1 MSPGAPRAL
10 RSNASRCLGDS
21 DDTRASGVRGGEAAH
36 ARKATALGEALLAAL
51 SQVVERSDGAQW
63 VALDAEA
70 KRRGL
75 TTTALRTWCMTH
87 GVAIRQES
95 HRRAWVSP
103 RSIDEVI
110 ENLPTADVAPSR
122 RARSADDE
130 LDRVIDDQATRARR
144 GRSSAPSR

>member
-1 MSPGAPRAL
+1 MEP
-10 RSNASRCLGDS
+10 
-21 DDTRASGVRGGEAAH
+21 
-36 ARKATALGEALLAAL
+36 
-51 SQVVERSDGAQW
+51 SDGAQW

-75 TTTALRTWCMTH
+75 TQA
-87 GVAIRQES
+87 
-95 HRRAWVSP
+95 RRWDSCRIATPCVMHHVRSAVVVSP

>member
-1 MSPGAPRAL
+1 MTAGASRVTRPSVL
-10 RSNASRCLGDS
+10 RSVGSPHDAPTRGGPSEASRA
-21 DDTRASGVRGGEAAH
+21 RQAA
-36 ARKATALGEALLAAL
+36 ALGEALLAAL
-51 SQVVERSDGAQW
+51 SKVVEPSANSQW

-70 KRRGL
+70 KKRGL
-75 TTTALRTWCMTH
+75 STTALRRWCMRR
-87 GVAIRQES
+87 GVVIRQES

-122 RARSADDE
+122 RTRSADDE

>member
-1 MSPGAPRAL
+1 DP
-10 RSNASRCLGDS
+10 
-21 DDTRASGVRGGEAAH
+21 
-36 ARKATALGEALLAAL
+36 
-51 SQVVERSDGAQW
+51 QW

-70 KRRGL
+70 KKRGL
-75 TTTALRTWCMTH
+75 TTTALRTWCARH
-87 GVAIRQES
+87 DVVIRQES

>member
-1 MSPGAPRAL
+1 MSAGVSRATRSSVL
-10 RSNASRCLGDS
+10 RSLGGPHDAPTGGGPRDASRA
-21 DDTRASGVRGGEAAH
+21 RQAA
-36 ARKATALGEALLAAL
+36 ALGEALLAAL
-51 SQVVERSDGAQW
+51 SEVAAPSVDPQW

-70 KRRGL
+70 KKRGL
-75 TTTALRTWCMTH
+75 TTTALRTWCMRH
-87 GVAIRQES
+87 DVVIRQES

-110 ENLPTADVAPSR
+110 ENLPAADVAPSR
-122 RARSADDE
+122 RPRSADDE

>member
-1 MSPGAPRAL
+1 MTAGASRVTRSSVL
-10 RSNASRCLGDS
+10 RSVGSPHDAPTRGGPRDASRA
-21 DDTRASGVRGGEAAH
+21 RQAA
-36 ARKATALGEALLAAL
+36 ALGEALLAAL
-51 SQVVERSDGAQW
+51 SQVVEPSASSQW

-75 TTTALRTWCMTH
+75 ATTALRTWCMKH
-87 GVAIRQES
+87 GVVIRQES

-122 RARSADDE
+122 RTRSADDE